1 MTYDHEKDWQMIE
14 AVLQSL
20 DYRIVISDC
29 GKTIRINRKG
39 KGFIAKIDG
48 IKSSFCARSASKAE
62 GRAKASLWKQESA
75 E

>member
-1 MTYDHEKDWQMIE
+1 MTYDHAKDCQMID

-48 IKSSFCARSASKAE
+48 IKTSFPARSASKSLARALAWLKTQGGAE
-62 GRAKASLWKQESA
+62 
-75 E
+75 